1 MELSEEHKRVIIY
14 YEFLSTQDPNEIHRR
29 MVDRLG
35 NNSPA
40 YSTITKWIRHFKLG
54 VQSLKDGERKGP
66 EVTVS
71 TPENAAAVEKIIR
84 ADPWITYREL
94 EEKSGIHRTTLQKI
108 CTDLIGVRK
117 RLCRFVPHFLS
128 DEQKQQRVNICRENL
143 KMWKNKGHVL
153 IDKIT
158 TGDETYVHYYEPKL
172 SREAKI
178 FVFEDEVP
186 PDIVKRDKTIG
197 KVMYAVFFNTAG
209 LVAAVKLCG
218 QKTATALWYTTQCLP
233 KVIEGSAKKGM
244 LLHHDNSRVHTAK
257 LTQEFLAKNNVKTVP
272 HPPYSPDL
280 AMCDFWLFSG
290 LKHFLRGQ
298 AFKTEEELDCAV
310 MEYFHSISEDRY
322 KKAFEMWRSRM
333 ELCIELGGDY
343 I

>member
-14 YEFLSTQDPNEIHRR
+14 YEFLSTQDPNEIYRR

-54 VQSLKDGERKGP
+54 VRSLKDGERKGP
-66 EVTVS
+66 EVTIS

-158 TGDETYVHYYEPKL
+158 TGDETYVHYYEYDM
-172 SREAKI
+172 SM
-178 FVFEDEVP
+178 
-186 PDIVKRDKTIG
+186 KTMI
-197 KVMYAVFFNTAG
+197 
-209 LVAAVKLCG
+209 
-218 QKTATALWYTTQCLP
+218 
-233 KVIEGSAKKGM
+233 
-244 LLHHDNSRVHTAK
+244 
-257 LTQEFLAKNNVKTVP
+257 
-272 HPPYSPDL
+272 
-280 AMCDFWLFSG
+280 
-290 LKHFLRGQ
+290 
-298 AFKTEEELDCAV
+298 
-310 MEYFHSISEDRY
+310 
-322 KKAFEMWRSRM
+322 
-333 ELCIELGGDY
+333 
-343 I
+343 